1 MLKVFAEEDPPAPRL
16 AAYSESF
23 RRAVALWDADAP
35 SRPRKKAIQQTRR
48 LLKDCL
54 LRILDV
60 GLEALFLCTLSIGI
74 WKLGVVKKRRRFCEA
89 LRIWINETPN
99 KLPPSF
105 YDFISGLHSDHKTF
119 IEESMC
125 FTERMDAYCIL
136 THHFNGGRTQRAKR
150 EKSFIRRRQ

>member
-1 MLKVFAEEDPPAPRL
+1 MSYELIAPWFDKFQKMESMLKVFAEEDPPAPRL

-48 LLKDCL
+48 LLKDCF

-74 WKLGVVKKRRRFCEA
+74 WKLGVVKK
-89 LRIWINETPN
+89 
-99 KLPPSF
+99 K
-105 YDFISGLHSDHKTF
+105 
-119 IEESMC
+119 EE
-125 FTERMDAYCIL
+125 IL
-136 THHFNGGRTQRAKR
+136 
-150 EKSFIRRRQ
+150 